1 MIEVGDY
8 IKTAVGGPYK
18 VLRIDDN
25 GLIWFKIKNGLGQ
38 TIASNVVEI
47 VKLAK

>member
-1 MIEVGDY
+1 MIEVGDS

-18 VLRIDDN
+18 VVKIDDS

-38 TIASNVVEI
+38 TIASHIVEI
-47 VKLAK
+47 IKLAK